1 MKIIPIIQQY
11 NLQKTR
17 NKYIDVNFQSSKFYN
32 HKICLPKTG
41 ICNFKQWDENLYSGS
56 QPGKRGDFGD
66 IYFLDTNSLKN
77 DLNILKQ
84 TGIDKI
90 IDLRRETTDGIC
102 VSAEREK
109 TKKMAME
116 YKNIPMS
123 AKNIPTH
130 EQIKEFFNELKTA
143 KGRVFLHCKEGYDR
157 TGMMLCIYLAHI
169 TGDKPNKIVNKVF
182 EQRNLIPFR
191 YLNDVNKQKM
201 LSLMSYI
208 SSMNKRDFEY
218 FLKTR

>member
-1 MKIIPIIQQY
+1 MKITPIIQQY
-11 NLQKTR
+11 NSQQTR
-17 NKYIDVNFQSSKFYN
+17 NKYIGISFQSANIYN
-32 HKICLPKTG
+32 HKIFLPKTN

-56 QPGKRGDFGD
+56 QPGKKGNFGD
-66 IYFLDTNSLKN
+66 IYFLDANSLKN

-84 TGIDKI
+84 TGISKI

-109 TKKMAME
+109 TKKMAIE

-130 EQIKEFFNELKTA
+130 EEIREFFNELKTA

-157 TGMMLCIYLAHI
+157 TGMMLCLYFAHL
-169 TGDKPNKIVNKVF
+169 TGDKPKAIVNMVF
-182 EQRNLIPFR
+182 GQRNLIPFR
-191 YLNDVNKQKM
+191 FLSDIEKQKM
-201 LSLMSYI
+201 LALMSYI
-208 SSMNKRDFEY
+208 SSLNKRDFEH
-218 FLKTR
+218 FLRTR